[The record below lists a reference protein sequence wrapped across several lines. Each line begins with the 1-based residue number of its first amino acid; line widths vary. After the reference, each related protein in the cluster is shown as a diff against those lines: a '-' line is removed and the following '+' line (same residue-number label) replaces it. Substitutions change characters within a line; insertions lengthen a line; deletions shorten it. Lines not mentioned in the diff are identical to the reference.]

1 MDVPLP
7 CSVLLS
13 LTTISLPLPHFLLSF
28 QTYIAA
34 MDFSQMSSA
43 EQAHMTRVIE
53 RKQVR
58 LQARHNIRGPRS

>member
-1 MDVPLP
+1 MFSAVVAHHHLP
-7 CSVLLS
+7 P
-13 LTTISLPLPHFLLSF
+13 TTPFLLSF
-28 QTYIAA
+28 QVYIAA

-58 LQARHNIRGPRS
+58 LQARHNILEARR